1 MEQMRRALSEEGEPH
16 TISADLREARSRLRA
31 VLVERQGASEE
42 EQRRIAEILSRAA
55 DEIRG
60 K

>member
-1 MEQMRRALSEEGEPH
+1 MEQMRRAFLDEGEPH
-16 TISADLREARSRLRA
+16 TVSANLREVRSRLRDA
-31 VLVERQGASEE
+31 LVEKRGASEE